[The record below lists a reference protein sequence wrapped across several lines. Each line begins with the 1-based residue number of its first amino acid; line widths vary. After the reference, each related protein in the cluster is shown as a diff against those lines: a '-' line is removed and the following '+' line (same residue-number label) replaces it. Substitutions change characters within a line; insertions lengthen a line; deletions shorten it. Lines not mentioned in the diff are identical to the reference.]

1 MVKSNQEGQMPDKA
15 KPSVRRGRKAAGLI
29 EDGRAA
35 EGLAFGVFG
44 LFVLERSAN
53 RRDICISQSNSSK
66 IVQRL
71 LPGGIACLMY
81 WNPEWI
87 QGE

>member
-1 MVKSNQEGQMPDKA
+1 MPNKT
-15 KPSVRRGRKAAGLI
+15 KPFVRRGRKAAGLI

-66 IVQRL
+66 IVQPL
-71 LPGGIACLMY
+71 LPGRNCMFDVLEPGMDSRRVI
-81 WNPEWI
+81 
-87 QGE
+87 